1 MKKKRAIFY
10 ICIAVAAVCAVILA
24 LMGVQRMRQNRLTKQ
39 AQEQAVVSEKTGI
52 EEVDFAA
59 LQKINRDIY
68 GWIYIPGTEVN
79 YPILQSGEGKEEDY
93 YLDHNLDTSFGKPG
107 CIYTQK
113 RNGRDF
119 TDPNTVIYGHNM
131 RDGSMFRTLHDYQD
145 AEFFADHP
153 MIYIRTP
160 EKKMTYRVFAA
171 YRYDNR
177 LILEAYDDFA
187 DPEVF
192 ADYLEEILNQDTSIC
207 NINRDVP
214 VTAEDRI
221 ITLETCIGND
231 DYRYIVQAV
240 LTEED

>member
-1 MKKKRAIFY
+1 MKKKRIIFY
-10 ICIAVAAVCAVILA
+10 ICVVTAVVCAAILVI
-24 LMGVQRMRQNRLTKQ
+24 MGIQRMRQGQLTEQ
-39 AQEQAVVSEKTGI
+39 AQEQAVVSEETGI
-52 EEVDFAA
+52 EEVDFSA
-59 LQKINRDIY
+59 LRKLNEDIY
-68 GWIYIPGTEVN
+68 AWIYIPGTEVN
-79 YPILQSGEGKEEDY
+79 YPILQSSEDEAEDY
-93 YLDHNLDTSFGKPG
+93 YLDHNLDGSSGKPA

-113 RNGRDF
+113 RNSRDF

-131 RDGSMFRTLHDYQD
+131 RDGSMFRALHDYQD
-145 AEFFADHP
+145 AEFFASHP
-153 MIYIRTP
+153 MIYIQTP
-160 EKKMTYRVFAA
+160 AKKLAYQVFAA

-207 NINRDVP
+207 NINRDVS
-214 VTAEDRI
+214 VTVEDRM

-231 DYRYIVQAV
+231 DYRYIVHAV

>member
-1 MKKKRAIFY
+1 MKKKRIIFY
-10 ICIAVAAVCAVILA
+10 ICVVTAVVCAAILVI
-24 LMGVQRMRQNRLTKQ
+24 MGIQRMRQGQLTEQ
-39 AQEQAVVSEKTGI
+39 AQEQAVVSEETGI
-52 EEVDFAA
+52 EEVDFSA
-59 LQKINRDIY
+59 LRKLNEDIY
-68 GWIYIPGTEVN
+68 AWIYIPGTEVN
-79 YPILQSGEGKEEDY
+79 YPILQSSEDEAEDY
-93 YLDHNLDTSFGKPG
+93 YLDHNLDGSSGKPA

-113 RNGRDF
+113 RNSRDF

-131 RDGSMFRTLHDYQD
+131 RDGSMFRALHDYQD
-145 AEFFADHP
+145 AEFFASHP
-153 MIYIRTP
+153 MIYIQTP
-160 EKKMTYRVFAA
+160 AKKLAYQVFAA

-207 NINRDVP
+207 NINRDVS
-214 VTAEDRI
+214 VTVEDRM

>member
-1 MKKKRAIFY
+1 MKKKRIIFY
-10 ICIAVAAVCAVILA
+10 ICVVTAVVCAAILVI
-24 LMGVQRMRQNRLTKQ
+24 MGIQRMRQEQLTEQ
-39 AQEQAVVSEKTGI
+39 AQEQAVVSEETGI
-52 EEVDFAA
+52 EEVDFSA
-59 LQKINRDIY
+59 LRKLNEDIY
-68 GWIYIPGTEVN
+68 AWIYIPGTEVN
-79 YPILQSGEGKEEDY
+79 YPILQSSEDEAEDY
-93 YLDHNLDTSFGKPG
+93 YLDHNLDGSSGKPA

-113 RNGRDF
+113 RNSRDF

-131 RDGSMFRTLHDYQD
+131 RDGSMFRALHDYQD
-145 AEFFADHP
+145 AEFFASHP
-153 MIYIRTP
+153 MIYIQTP
-160 EKKMTYRVFAA
+160 AKKLAYQVFAA

-207 NINRDVP
+207 NINRDVS
-214 VTAEDRI
+214 VTAEDRM

>member
-1 MKKKRAIFY
+1 
-10 ICIAVAAVCAVILA
+10 
-24 LMGVQRMRQNRLTKQ
+24 
-39 AQEQAVVSEKTGI
+39 
-52 EEVDFAA
+52 
-59 LQKINRDIY
+59 
-68 GWIYIPGTEVN
+68 
-79 YPILQSGEGKEEDY
+79 
-93 YLDHNLDTSFGKPG
+93 
-107 CIYTQK
+107 
-113 RNGRDF
+113 
-119 TDPNTVIYGHNM
+119 
-131 RDGSMFRTLHDYQD
+131 
-145 AEFFADHP
+145 

>member
-1 MKKKRAIFY
+1 MKKKRIIFY
-10 ICIAVAAVCAVILA
+10 ICVVTAVVCAAILVI
-24 LMGVQRMRQNRLTKQ
+24 MGIQWMRQGQLTEQ
-39 AQEQAVVSEKTGI
+39 AQEQAVVSEETGI
-52 EEVDFAA
+52 EEVDFSA
-59 LQKINRDIY
+59 LRKLNEDIY
-68 GWIYIPGTEVN
+68 AWIYIPGTEVN
-79 YPILQSGEGKEEDY
+79 YPILQSSEDEAEDY
-93 YLDHNLDTSFGKPG
+93 YLDHNLDGSSGKPA

-113 RNGRDF
+113 RNSRDF

-131 RDGSMFRTLHDYQD
+131 RDGSMFRALHDYQD
-145 AEFFADHP
+145 AEFFASHP
-153 MIYIRTP
+153 MIYIQTP
-160 EKKMTYRVFAA
+160 AKKLAYQVFAA

-207 NINRDVP
+207 NINRDVS
-214 VTAEDRI
+214 VTVEDRM